1 MAAYKGVEVTFLE
14 TNKYRVTWE
23 IVYYDKWCL
32 VYKERGGVFR
42 PTLPTIQ
49 NISGSADTDTSLVA
63 AVSLGWG
70 RGEAV
75 VTYDSTF
82 NIIAIGLFPGSSD
95 YRFKEWR
102 QYTGSAADARFD
114 KYSYYVWKD
123 PSTLT
128 PLATPTGLNADQI
141 TSNSARTNWQAVEN
155 ASNYKLQYK
164 AAGDTVWTETYTD

>member
-23 IVYYDKWCL
+23 YYLDNLCL
-32 VYKERGGVFR
+32 VYKERGNVLR

-49 NISGSADTDTSLVA
+49 NISGSAGTDTSLVA
-63 AVSLGWG
+63 AVSLVWG

-82 NIIAIGLFPGSSD
+82 NIIAIGLFPDSND

-102 QYTGSAADARFD
+102 QNKGSAADARFD
-114 KYSYYVWKD
+114 SYSYYVWKD

-128 PLATPTGLNADQI
+128 PLSTPTGLYADNI
-141 TSNSARTNWQAVEN
+141 TSDSARISWNAVEN
-155 ASNYKLQYK
+155 ASGYKVEYRRQ
-164 AAGDTVWTETYTD
+164 GDTTWNE